1 MQAIYVAHSV
11 LHKLLKLGTRV
22 CKLGL
27 WPVSFPGT
35 CGMMRASS
43 FCNAR
48 GVHVEMIDD
57 HESSRMSER
66 HAWCTIMTL
75 TYNIIDSQTRLGTHK
90 MPMT

>member
-1 MQAIYVAHSV
+1 MQAISVAHSM
-11 LHKLLKLGTRV
+11 LHKLLQLGTRV

-66 HAWCTIMTL
+66 HAWCTIMDYAL
-75 TYNIIDSQTRLGTHK
+75 TYNIND
-90 MPMT
+90 